1 MAIWDWEPAAATG
14 DLGGWEPGRLGL
26 GLWEA
31 PRQDAGVKD
40 RPSATT
46 GLQEAGE
53 LPSWA
58 VGGLTAGGW
67 AAGAW
72 RWHWNLGCG
81 HV

>member
-14 DLGGWEPGRLGL
+14 DLGDWEPGRLGL

-40 RPSATT
+40 RATT
-46 GLQEAGE
+46 GLQEAGAGE

-58 VGGLTAGGW
+58 AGLLGG
-67 AAGAW
+67 
-72 RWHWNLGCG
+72 
-81 HV
+81 